1 MLIVIAAL
9 LIPMRVSYG
18 AGSLR
23 CGSPVNLV
31 DDQEPS
37 ELVRDC
43 RDGMI
48 GVRLP
53 ATVAAVVGV
62 LLGSGT
68 AWLLASFVRTRR
80 WARLA
85 ATVGLGLWWFIVTAI
100 GIVWMTTPAAPL

>member
-31 DDQEPS
+31 DQGPS
-37 ELVRDC
+37 ELVQDC
-43 RDGMI
+43 RDGI
-48 GVRLP
+48 IAVRLP
-53 ATVAAVVGV
+53 ATVAAVVSV
-62 LLGSGT
+62 LLGSGA

-85 ATVGLGLWWFIVTAI
+85 ATVVLGLWWFIVSAI
-100 GIVWMTTPAAPL
+100 GVVWMTTPAAPL